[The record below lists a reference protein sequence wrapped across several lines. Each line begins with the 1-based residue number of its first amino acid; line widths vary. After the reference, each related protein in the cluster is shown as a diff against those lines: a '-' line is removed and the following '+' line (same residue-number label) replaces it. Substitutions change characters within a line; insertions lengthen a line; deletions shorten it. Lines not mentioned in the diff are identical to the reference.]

1 MSSLRDRLPPW
12 LTNSGVIA
20 LGMGVMNVT
29 NYGFTLLAARMLGP
43 AQYGAV
49 AALMGLMLVL
59 NVIAL
64 GLQAAA
70 ARRISRRPDLAEE
83 VRRSVVGA
91 AWRAGVVLCLLTLLS
106 FPLLVSLLRLD
117 GVTPVLL
124 LALSCIPL
132 TIMGGQAGILQGERR
147 WLALA
152 LLYVGV
158 GVGRLGFGFLGM
170 WWRDDVLG
178 AMVGVTI
185 GALVPIS
192 VGWVAI
198 RLRPTVQ
205 GDAPVLP
212 ERVVGGAEGE
222 ADVFEPAVPPPP
234 SRVLVEVLHNSHALL
249 AFFALTN
256 ADVILVRSLLSS
268 EVSGWY
274 AGGLI
279 LAKAVLFL
287 PQFVV
292 VIAFPEMADPEQRRR
307 MELSALGVVL
317 AIGALA
323 TALAYIFGSYAVLFV
338 GGEAY
343 SALEPTIW
351 AFAAIGTLWAME
363 QLMVYST
370 VARQSRRAV
379 AVIWAGLVLLV
390 VGAQT
395 VSTMTNLLWL
405 VATVH
410 VVVLGLLV
418 GLSQTAHRRKPVA
431 V

>member
-1 MSSLRDRLPPW
+1 
-12 LTNSGVIA
+12 
-20 LGMGVMNVT
+20 MGVMNVT

-43 AQYGAV
+43 SQYGAV

-83 VRRSVVGA
+83 VHHSVVGA
-91 AWRAGVVLCLLTLLS
+91 SWRAGVALCILTLAS
-106 FPLLVSLLRLD
+106 FPLLVPLLRLE

-124 LALSCIPL
+124 LALSCVPL
-132 TIMGGQAGILQGERR
+132 TMMGGQAGILQGERR
-147 WLALA
+147 WLPLA
-152 LLYVGV
+152 LVYVGV

-170 WWRDDVLG
+170 WWRADVLG
-178 AMVGVTI
+178 AMAGVAV
-185 GALVPIS
+185 GALVPVAI
-192 VGWVAI
+192 GWVA
-198 RLRPTVQ
+198 LRRRTVVHA
-205 GDAPVLP
+205 DAPLLP
-212 ERVVGGAEGE
+212 VTVAGQVDDDEEE
-222 ADVFEPAVPPPP
+222 ALDPATPPPP
-234 SRVLVEVLHNSHALL
+234 TRVLGEVLHNSHALL

-256 ADVILVRSLLSS
+256 ADVILARTMFSD

-292 VIAFPEMADPEQRRR
+292 VIAFPEMANPAQRRR
-307 MELSALGVVL
+307 MELSALAVVL
-317 AIGALA
+317 AIGTLA
-323 TALAYIFGSYAVLFV
+323 TTAAWFLSPYAVLFV
-338 GGEAY
+338 GGSAY
-343 SALEPTIW
+343 SALEPLIW

-379 AVIWAGLVLLV
+379 TVIWLGLAALVL
-390 VGAQT
+390 GAQAVT
-395 VSTMTNLLWL
+395 SIPGLLWL
-405 VATVH
+405 VAGVH
-410 VVVLGLLV
+410 VTVLGALIV
-418 GLSQTAHRRKPVA
+418 LSQTAHRRKPVP